1 MVIAGIMTG
10 TSVDAIDMAV
20 CEISNKGDH
29 HEVSLRSFET
39 RPFSDDTRE
48 LIMRA
53 LAGNASMEELCDL
66 PFFLARDYAAVVRE
80 RSFSEPLSGVAIHG
94 QTLWHHPPVSTWQAA
109 SGPALA
115 ALLSVPVIHDF
126 RSADVALGGQG
137 APLVPVFDAATLVH
151 PTVDRVSLNLGGMA
165 NITILPRNAS
175 TADVWAFDTG
185 PGNVWI
191 DAGIRSTFGKRY
203 DTDGHIGRAGRVIPP
218 MFQECTSFPYYHQDP
233 PKSTGRELF
242 SEAEARRLI
251 TKYSHPSSPLED
263 VVTTMTEVT
272 AWSVADHIRR
282 YAPTTVEVLVSGG
295 GSQNSFLLERIGVL
309 LRDMGV
315 EAAIV
320 VHEHWNAKEAMA
332 FAYLGWRTINGLPG
346 NLPRVTGASRAVVL
360 GSIAKV

>member
-20 CEISNKGDH
+20 CEISNKGDRH
-29 HEVSLRSFET
+29 VVSLRSFVT
-39 RPFSDDTRE
+39 RPFSDETRDV
-48 LIMRA
+48 IMKA
-53 LAGNASMEELCDL
+53 LSGSASMEELCDL
-66 PFFLARDYAAVVRE
+66 PFSLAREYAAVVGE
-80 RSFSEPLSGVAIHG
+80 YLAEASLDGVAIHG

-115 ALLSVPVIHDF
+115 ALVNVPVIHDF

-137 APLVPVFDAATLVH
+137 APLVPVFDAATLIH
-151 PTVDRVSLNLGGMA
+151 PSIHRVALNLGGMA
-165 NITILPRNAS
+165 NITILPCGAS
-175 TADVWAFDTG
+175 SSDVWAFDTG

-218 MFQECTSFPYYHQDP
+218 MFQECTSFPYYAQDP

-272 AWSVADHIRR
+272 AWSVADHIKR
-282 YAPTTVEVLVSGG
+282 YAPLTTEIIVSGG
-295 GSQNSFLLERIGVL
+295 GSQNSYLLERIGML
-309 LRDMGV
+309 V
-315 EAAIV
+315 EANGMKATIS
-320 VHEHWNAKEAMA
+320 VHEHWDAKEAMA
-332 FAYLGWRTINGLPG
+332 FAYLGWLTLNGQTG
-346 NLPRVTGASRAVVL
+346 NLPRVTGANRAVIL